1 MILVGYLFIGILA
14 IGLIVLLIVLSQK
27 RHKQGRPDPEEQSL
41 PKHIK
46 PTSFSDELIDYR
58 TYKYSKK
65 EYLFL
70 VIFIG
75 IFLFFIGYLFYQ
87 SLIMSLLFSSL
98 GFFLPKLYLPRKVQK
113 RKDELSF
120 QFQQAL
126 FSLSSSLVA
135 GRSIENAFIEVV
147 KDLYLIYPDKDT
159 MIIKEF
165 EHINKRVANREPVE
179 IPLKSFSDRADIEDI
194 RNFTDV
200 FITCKRTGGDLV
212 EVIRRTSTMISEKLE
227 IKQEI
232 SVMVSQ
238 KKFESNIIAVIP
250 FFIVGFL
257 TYSSPDYMEPLY
269 SWANLGP
276 IVMTISLAFILFA
289 VWLCQKIMNIKV

>member
-1 MILVGYLFIGILA
+1 MIGYLFIGILA
-14 IGLIVLLIVLSQK
+14 VGLTVLLIVLSQK
-27 RHKQGRPDPEEQSL
+27 KRQQEQPVPEEKSIQNDTDS
-41 PKHIK
+41 
-46 PTSFSDELIDYR
+46 TSFSYELIDYR

-70 VIFIG
+70 VVVMG
-75 IFLFFIGYLFYQ
+75 VFLFFIGYLFYQ
-87 SLIMSLLFSSL
+87 SLILSILFSCL
-98 GFFLPKLYLPRKVQK
+98 GFYLPKLYLPRKVQK

-165 EHINKRVANREPVE
+165 EHINKRVANREPIEV
-179 IPLKSFSDRADIEDI
+179 PLKLFSDRADIEDI

-212 EVIRRTSTMISEKLE
+212 EVIRRTSNMISEKLE